1 MVPPRLHVDKRNIIP
16 RGLFRIG
23 VGQARAI
30 IPVGSGH
37 AGTAGAPVEPR
48 TADGCS
54 TDLSSPPSNA
64 SGGEAEPAV
73 EPHRRRITMSSCTSA
88 THRGIYASFSPISV
102 FRLTVSPDD
111 DCAKDAHGAIIDRGL
126 PALQRRA
133 PTGRTAC
140 THRSVA
146 RRSRCRI
153 HSEPRSSLGRR
164 LRAAP
169 RVPRATQA
177 YPRTTISPQEPHPDA
192 RRQLHAFSR
201 IFPWKGQQ

>member
-1 MVPPRLHVDKRNIIP
+1 MWRWGDSRLVHAAGWDHVFQDRSKDQDERHDGEDDP
-16 RGLFRIG
+16 RG
-23 VGQARAI
+23 ARAGH
-30 IPVGSGH
+30 PRPHEDCASDEGSGGPNLH
-37 AGTAGAPVEPR
+37 DR
-48 TADGCS
+48 ADHS
-54 TDLSSPPSNA
+54 DEDDNA
-64 SGGEAEPAV
+64 
-73 EPHRRRITMSSCTSA
+73 H
-88 THRGIYASFSPISV
+88 
-102 FRLTVSPDD
+102 DD
-111 DCAKDAHGAIIDRGL
+111 GSKDAHAAIIDRGL

-192 RRQLHAFSR
+192 RRQLHVFSR